1 MNIFF
6 LIIFLLLSILPACMT
21 PKNQE
26 VCEVRQGEVTP
37 VAQLAINDVKV
48 GMSTEQVRGILG
60 GPLGTKTYSDGTEI
74 WEYKTFADCTRAG
87 YVAPA
92 TELRFKNGSLVDKK
106 LY

>member
-1 MNIFF
+1 MRT
-6 LIIFLLLSILPACMT
+6 LLAIIFLPLICLPACMT

-37 VAQLAINDVKV
+37 VAQLAISEVRV
-48 GMSTEQVRGILG
+48 GMTTDQVQAILG
-60 GPLGTKTYSDGTEI
+60 RPLGTKTYSDGTEI
-74 WEYKTFADCTRAG
+74 WEYKTFPDCTRAG

-92 TELRFKNGSLVDKK
+92 TELRFKGGLLQDKK